1 MLSIRKYLKSV
12 FYILLSEGF
21 GDHDKYSGE
30 LLVLHI
36 SVTARRSGLGNEDLD
51 KQETLKLPPS
61 TELRTNTVVKAESGV
76 ALKQR

>member
-51 KQETLKLPPS
+51 KQETLKLPPALS
-61 TELRTNTVVKAESGV
+61 WELILWLKRSQ
-76 ALKQR
+76 ALH